1 MRCSAITKRGE
12 ACKNTPGPGKEY
24 CPAHDP
30 ARDEERRLD
39 GERGGKIAGRSRPS
53 PVSGELARL
62 QRVFEELAE
71 DILEGRVDRGAAA
84 VAIQALNGARG
95 CVVGVLKAREQEE
108 LARELEEL
116 KSYIQ
121 EEGKARWRA

>member
-1 MRCSAITKRGE
+1 MRCSAITKRGA
-12 ACKNTPGPGKEY
+12 ACKNTPAPGNEY

-30 ARDEERRLD
+30 AREEERRRN
-39 GERGGKIAGRSRPS
+39 GERGGKIAGRGRPS

-62 QRVFEELAE
+62 QAVFEDLA
-71 DILEGRVDRGAAA
+71 DDVLEGRIDRGAAA

-95 CVVGVLKAREQEE
+95 CVIGVLKAKEQEE

-116 KSYIQ
+116 KALIQ
-121 EEGKARWRA
+121 EEGRDRWWA

>member
-12 ACKNTPGPGKEY
+12 ACKNTPAPGNAY

-30 ARDEERRLD
+30 ARDEERRRD
-39 GERGGKIAGRSRPS
+39 GARGGRIAGRSRPTS
-53 PVSGELARL
+53 VSGELARL
-62 QRVFEELAE
+62 QAVFEELAE
-71 DILEGRVDRGAAA
+71 DVLEGRVDRGAAA

-95 CVVGVLKAREQEE
+95 CAVAVLKAREQEE

-116 KSYIQ
+116 KAHIQ
-121 EEGKARWRA
+121 SEGRDRWRA